1 MRLMRCERTR
11 VARIPKSLGSL
22 LSAMVTALIVALLP
36 AGAPGCRARPGPGP
50 RCHRRL
56 PRACGEPP
64 WVVALSS
71 RARFGPERSGQFCG
85 GAIVGPRT
93 AVTAA
98 HCLSREVLGA
108 DPGQVSDLRVITGRG
123 DLTGR
128 TGKEIAVAS
137 TKVNPAYDSTSNKG
151 DIAVLRLSSS
161 VPRGSV
167 IPMAVKG
174 DPVYNPGTPASVYGW
189 GDTTGSGSYATSLR
203 AARVSVLADSSCER
217 AYPGN
222 SQEGTYDAG
231 TMLCAGVESGGHDAC
246 QGDSGGP
253 LIAQKK
259 LVGLVSWGVGCG
271 ERGRPGVYTRISAVD
286 SVARALGG

>member
-1 MRLMRCERTR
+1 MRCERTR
-11 VARIPKSLGSL
+11 AARIPKNLGSHV
-22 LSAMVTALIVALLP
+22 SVMVTALIVTLLVP
-36 AGAPGCRARPGPGP
+36 LVPQAAAHDQDPDRAVIGGYPV
-50 RCHRRL
+50 
-56 PRACGEPP
+56 RAESHP

-71 RARFGPERSGQFCG
+71 RARFGSERSGQFCG

-98 HCLSREVLGA
+98 HCLSKEVLGA
-108 DPGQVSDLRVITGRG
+108 EPGQVGDLKVITGRG
-123 DLTGR
+123 DLTGQ

-137 TKVNPAYDSTSNKG
+137 TKVNPDYDSASNKG
-151 DIAVLRLSSS
+151 DIAVLRLSSA
-161 VPRGSV
+161 VPEGSV
-167 IPMAVKG
+167 IPMAAKG
-174 DPVYNPGTPASVYGW
+174 DPVYRPGTPGSVYGW
-189 GDTTGSGSYATSLR
+189 GDTTGGGSYATSLR
-203 AARVSVLADSSCER
+203 AAHVSVLADSSCQR

-222 SQEGTYDAG
+222 SQEGTYDPG

-286 SVARALGG
+286 SVVRSL